1 MLVDALIECCNAR
14 GQQIRNTISQAD
26 RLFQFDPSLP
36 SARAFKD
43 DRSRETSVTGW
54 PLVERSSLVQCLGK
68 SQPGNHTTAWSH
80 GHFVVCYSTSALSL
94 SPTWES
100 RVRYTRPPQQVRW
113 SSPRRLPCARCTGSS
128 GSGCATGSQTTGPP
142 TRQAFQRE
150 TIAGRIRQ
158 PPTQPMQTSPR
169 QARIRS
175 EAPPRKADFPAQS
188 RRTA

>member
-1 MLVDALIECCNAR
+1 MLQCKGPTNPKHDFAGGSAVPVRPITAIGARFQRRPKSGNFGHWLAAR
-14 GQQIRNTISQAD
+14 GAIESGPVPGQFPAWQSHH
-26 RLFQFDPSLP
+26 RLVP
-36 SARAFKD
+36 
-43 DRSRETSVTGW
+43 W
-54 PLVERSSLVQCLGK
+54 PFRCL
-68 SQPGNHTTAWSH
+68 
-80 GHFVVCYSTSALSL
+80 YSTSALSL